1 MSLDVRSNTPLM
13 IKKLFSHTLIYGLAP
28 QVPRIASIFVLPL
41 ITPFLTELDF
51 GIFGI
56 ITALMGAVSIFGTL
70 GLNIV
75 MGNMFVKNPGT
86 YKIGWRQIYGFL
98 MLWNII
104 YAVLLSLVIYFFIPI
119 EAQENTWLII
129 LSNTL
134 PIILFGPTS
143 LMGITYYRYHE
154 KPLPIALRST
164 FFGFLI
170 VGLNWLFIAH
180 FKLGYL
186 GWFYSAGLVQ
196 ILLQL
201 SYWWPVNKKF
211 KITPI
216 FNFKWRFIK
225 NQLKVSLPAVPHY
238 YSSYLID
245 SSDRIIMKEIGVPIN
260 HIGLYNA
267 AGTLSQPFNM
277 LGVAAGQAIGPLLLK
292 AYKDQKELLARNM
305 IFILQT
311 GFLCA
316 TFIIALGMKEIFQW
330 LIKNDDLQQAYPMA
344 IILVMASNYRPMYF
358 GTNNRL
364 FFYENTKVL
373 VRVSLIAG
381 IANVLLNIILIP
393 IMGYQI
399 VAYTTFICLMYI
411 GCIGYFLKPFKA
423 THPGKYYPLL
433 WLSLIIL
440 LTLLAYQ
447 VSQIALINKVM
458 IMIGSLIIS
467 LGVIFILNKKTH

>member
-1 MSLDVRSNTPLM
+1 M
-13 IKKLFSHTLIYGLAP
+13 IKKLLSHTLIYGLAP
-28 QVPRIASIFVLPL
+28 QVPRVASIFVLPL

-104 YAVLLSLVIYFFIPI
+104 YALLLSGILYFFIPP
-119 EAQENTWLII
+119 EAQDNTWWII
-129 LSNTL
+129 LANIL
-134 PIILFGPTS
+134 PIVLFGPTS

-154 KPLPIALRST
+154 KPMPIALRSIL
-164 FFGFLI
+164 FGFLI
-170 VGLNWLFIAH
+170 VGLNWLFIAP
-180 FKLGYL
+180 FKMGYL
-186 GWFYSAGLVQ
+186 GWFFSAGLVQ

-201 SYWWPVNKKF
+201 SYWWPVNIKF

-216 FNFKWRFIK
+216 FNFKWRFIRQ
-225 NQLKVSLPAVPHY
+225 QLKISLPAVPHY

-245 SSDRIIMKEIGVPIN
+245 SSDRIIMKEIGVPIKN
-260 HIGLYNA
+260 IGLYNA

-277 LGVAAGQAIGPLLLK
+277 LGVAVGQALGPLLLK
-292 AYKDQKELLARNM
+292 AYKDKKEALARNM

-311 GFLCA
+311 IFLLS
-316 TFIIALGMKEIFQW
+316 TFIIGLGMKEIFQW
-330 LIKNDDLQQAYPMA
+330 LIKNDELQKAYPMA
-344 IILVMASNYRPMYF
+344 IILVMATNYRPMYF

-364 FFYENTKVL
+364 FFYENTKTL

-381 IANVLLNIILIP
+381 IANLILNIVLIP
-393 IMGYQI
+393 ILGYQI

-423 THPGKYYPLL
+423 TKPANYYPLT
-433 WLSLIIL
+433 WLF
-440 LTLLAYQ
+440 LTIVFTFAAYYCSGLPISYKLLLA
-447 VSQIALINKVM
+447 VIAI
-458 IMIGSLIIS
+458 
-467 LGVIFILNKKTH
+467 VIASIAIFKLNRKTKQSDE